1 MNTTNRRGWA
11 PFNRSYASGGWQQRR
26 GSVLSRALDYDIMT
40 VRFNNDIAK
49 ALLPSTTLECQ
60 RDSGM
65 CTNYLGV
72 NLRDQVRQNDSTP
85 LQFKYEAAG
94 YRIFYSLDN
103 VYNIS
108 RLWRDAVTASF
119 DDSSLCVEGLTGY
132 SGNSSKP
139 APTPSVLPSPLSINL
154 PDSNVAGITS
164 ELTSGILDEIGVA
177 GGGRITSCAR
187 NEPCPRA
194 SEYRPVYRL
203 PCAFGSPINTQLCL
217 PAVANMDCCPQG
229 TVFHPTVAL
238 AQNTAGGL
246 AGGGSRGR
254 TTRSGSTS
262 FAVFCEP
269 SIGTPLLGCP
279 A

>member
-177 GGGRITSCAR
+177 GGGRR
-187 NEPCPRA
+187 YNELREERA
-194 SEYRPVYRL
+194 LSTRQRVPARL
-203 PCAFGSPINTQLCL
+203 PPAMRLWKSYQYPALSACCCKHGLLSARDRVPSHCCAGAEHCRW
-217 PAVANMDCCPQG
+217 
-229 TVFHPTVAL
+229 
-238 AQNTAGGL
+238 AGRWGQ
-246 AGGGSRGR
+246 
-254 TTRSGSTS
+254 
-262 FAVFCEP
+262 
-269 SIGTPLLGCP
+269 
-279 A
+279 